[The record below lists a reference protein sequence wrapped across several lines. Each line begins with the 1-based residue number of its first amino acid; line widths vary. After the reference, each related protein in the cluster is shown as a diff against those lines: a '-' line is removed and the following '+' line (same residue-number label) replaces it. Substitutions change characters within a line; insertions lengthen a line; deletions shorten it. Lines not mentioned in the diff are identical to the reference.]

1 LDAGSEVETAIME
14 ATYRALCEHSY
25 ANLTTEKI
33 AAETDLSKAALHY
46 HYGTK
51 EQLLV
56 AFLEFLLAGF
66 HETIEVE
73 SNDRPAEQLE
83 VLVDRLLRGPADHQ
97 DFQTAMLEFRA
108 QVPYNESYRTRF
120 NANDEHV
127 RDAIATIVR
136 RGIDQGQFQKVD
148 PDRVARILRILI
160 DGARMRAVVL
170 DREATLEAVSEIID
184 TYLSQALF
192 D

>member
-1 LDAGSEVETAIME
+1 
-14 ATYRALCEHSY
+14 
-25 ANLTTEKI
+25 
-33 AAETDLSKAALHY
+33 
-46 HYGTK
+46 
-51 EQLLV
+51 
-56 AFLEFLLAGF
+56 
-66 HETIEVE
+66 
-73 SNDRPAEQLE
+73 LE